1 MSKSLTEIR
10 SECGSSQAS
19 SVSAQ
24 EKELI
29 TVDSCVNSEI
39 HRNLMRPQHLGFDF
53 SKVIGESDSVSSS
66 NSEIKVDH
74 GMSADIVQKITETV
88 LKVNAEALSSNMTES
103 MAKTTKE
110 ETNKDN
116 LYFKIIVAGTFLLA
130 FMMGMHFFV
139 IIEHF
144 AAHRKL
150 NS

>member
-103 MAKTTKE
+103 MAKTTKDE
-110 ETNKDN
+110 AKEQSCWAVSLVLTSC
-116 LYFKIIVAGTFLLA
+116 LA
-130 FMMGMHFFV
+130 FVLGVHFVYLLQF
-139 IIEHF
+139 F
-144 AAHRKL
+144 FRRWR
-150 NS
+150 N